1 MKLER
6 VLAQKFLYTEE
17 GKLRPAVKVSTLG
30 ISLGVAVILLSL
42 FVVDGFKQEI
52 EQKINGFVGTIRI
65 SNPDNTYDSYTIPLA
80 ISPDLLSE
88 IEERSQ
94 SLSTQ
99 ASVTTFIDQM
109 ALIKVDSA
117 FRAVMMHGVGTGYD
131 SLFYAKYL
139 IDGHLPNMNGNGEVL
154 LSHKISQHLGLG
166 VGDQFM
172 AYYRFGESVKMRKYE
187 VVGLLN
193 TGFDAY
199 DDHLVLIS
207 LSDLQSVNDWATDEV
222 GGITVTLPSRKYA
235 RELYESLFDLLA
247 DRHERHGERYAM
259 FTVEELNYN
268 YFGWLDLLDANVLL
282 ILILMIAVAAM
293 TIITGVVV
301 MILEKVRAIATLKAM
316 GQRDRSL
323 QQIFWL
329 MSSSILL
336 RGMAVGNLIA
346 LGIGMLQK
354 QFKLVTLDPSQYYM
368 SYVPVS
374 IDWAVLLW
382 TNVAVFAVVFIFVLL
397 PTRIISSI
405 NPARTLRFE

>member
-1 MKLER
+1 
-6 VLAQKFLYTEE
+6 
-17 GKLRPAVKVSTLG
+17 
-30 ISLGVAVILLSL
+30 
-42 FVVDGFKQEI
+42 
-52 EQKINGFVGTIRI
+52 
-65 SNPDNTYDSYTIPLA
+65 
-80 ISPDLLSE
+80 
-88 IEERSQ
+88 
-94 SLSTQ
+94 
-99 ASVTTFIDQM
+99 M

-131 SLFYAKYL
+131 SLYAKYL

-199 DDHLVLIS
+199 DDHLVLTS

-222 GGITVTLPSRKYA
+222 GGITVTATSRKYA

-247 DRHERHGERYAM
+247 DRHESKMERGM
-259 FTVEELNYN
+259 RCLRWKSLNYN

-346 LGIGMLQK
+346 LGIGIQK